1 MDHKAGMKLV
11 KTQNRKS
18 VRVESKSENAVSG
31 KQSKNVQTFPQCE
44 LVRIRRVIIGIL
56 P

>member
-18 VRVESKSENAVSG
+18 VSVESKSENAVSG
-31 KQSKNVQTFPQCE
+31 KKSKNVQCE